1 MVIIG
6 KSSNTQLRSWVLD
19 RKITHVSHTITSLW
33 SHECRNVVDILNRTF
48 RIWDDDADRKIS
60 YQEFVKGLSDFGAS
74 LTKTE
79 AQQLFHSMDKN
90 KSGNIEYDELL
101 IALRV

>member
-1 MVIIG
+1 
-6 KSSNTQLRSWVLD
+6 
-19 RKITHVSHTITSLW
+19 
-33 SHECRNVVDILNRTF
+33 LNRTF
-48 RIWDDDADRKIS
+48 RIWDDNADRKIS
-60 YQEFVKGLSDFGAS
+60 YQEFVKRLSDFGAS

-90 KSGNIEYDELL
+90 SSGNIEYDELL